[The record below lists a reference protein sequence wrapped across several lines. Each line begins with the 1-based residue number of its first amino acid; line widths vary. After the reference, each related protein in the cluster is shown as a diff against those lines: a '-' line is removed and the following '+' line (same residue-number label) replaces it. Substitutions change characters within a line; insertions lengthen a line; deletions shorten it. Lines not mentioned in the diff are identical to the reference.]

1 MKQRSFSAGKLPGFF
16 ALIFI
21 GTSLSGLSGC
31 GGEGNRTTGSSQLNL
46 AITDAPVDDA
56 TQVVIRFTGLEIH
69 SSSADNQS
77 FVFCDNQ
84 LTATSEACSNP
95 TVKEIDL
102 LKLSGTNSK
111 PLITD
116 ASIPAGNYQ
125 WIRLDLDDSNPGYI
139 VPSAGGQH
147 LLTIPSGAQSGLKL
161 NHNFKA
167 SKDGMISFTV
177 DFDLRKS
184 VHQTGSGDYNLRPTL
199 RLVSNSNVGS
209 IYGTVDSAL
218 IDPNTCSPAVY
229 LYEGENISAD
239 DEGGQGA
246 NPITSA
252 LVTLDTGTGDSVYEI
267 GFIEAGNYTLAF
279 TCEADLDDP
288 STDDNISF
296 AVTTN
301 VAVSIN
307 TATESNIQ

>member
-1 MKQRSFSAGKLPGFF
+1 MGKMKQSYFSAGKLPGMF
-16 ALIFI
+16 ALILI
-21 GTSLSGLSGC
+21 ASGLSGC

-56 TQVVIRFTGLEIH
+56 DQIVIRFTGLEIH
-69 SSSADNQS
+69 SSSATNQS

-84 LTATSEACSNP
+84 LTATTEACNNP

-116 ASIPAGNYQ
+116 ATIPVGNYQ
-125 WIRLDLDDSNPGYI
+125 WIRLDLDNSNPGYI

-147 LLTIPSGAQSGLKL
+147 LLTIPSGAQNGLKL
-161 NHNFKA
+161 NHAFTA

-184 VHQTGSGDYNLRPTL
+184 VHQTGSGDYTLRPTL

-218 IDPNTCSPAVY
+218 NPDTCSPAVY
-229 LYEGENISAD
+229 LYEGENITAD

-246 NPITSA
+246 NPLTSA
-252 LVTLDTGTGDSVYEI
+252 LVTLDTGTGKYVYEI
-267 GFIEAGNYTLAF
+267 GFVEAGNYSLAF
-279 TCEADLDDP
+279 TCEADQDD
-288 STDDNISF
+288 SLIDDNINF

-301 VAVSIN
+301 VVVSVN
-307 TATESNIQ
+307 TATENNIQ